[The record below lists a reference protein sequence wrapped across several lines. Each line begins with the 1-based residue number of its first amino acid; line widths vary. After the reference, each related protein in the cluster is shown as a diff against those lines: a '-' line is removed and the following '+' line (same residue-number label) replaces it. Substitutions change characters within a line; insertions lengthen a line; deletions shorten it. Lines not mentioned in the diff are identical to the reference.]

1 MKTSGTSLTRRGFI
15 AMGLLSLL
23 GFGTSE
29 ANAWNIPIK
38 NFGQVVP
45 GQIYRSAAP
54 DFVSLQ
60 AACKEANIKSVLDL
74 RDGWALAEWRG
85 WAYVLKS
92 RLGVTAY
99 NIAFDDKSYPRQ
111 IDVDVAIQIMSNEE
125 NWPILV
131 HCQGGRHRTGGIIAH
146 WRKLKQGWTPEAA
159 YKEAKAFDY
168 YQRWGHKP
176 WGDFI
181 KAEVRK

>member
-1 MKTSGTSLTRRGFI
+1 MISRRGFI
-15 AMGLLSLL
+15 AMGLLSFL
-23 GFGTSE
+23 GFGTSK

-38 NFGQVVP
+38 NFGEVVP

-60 AACKEANIKSVLDL
+60 TACQEIKFKAILDL

-92 RLGVTAY
+92 RLGITAY

-111 IDVDVAIQIMSNEE
+111 IDVQVALQILQNEE

-131 HCQGGRHRTGGIIAH
+131 HCQGGRHRTGGIIAEY
-146 WRKLKQGWTPEAA
+146 RKRVQRWTPEKA
-159 YKEAKAFDY
+159 YKEAKQYDLYGRF
-168 YQRWGHKP
+168 GHQD
-176 WGDFI
+176 WVDFVRS
-181 KAEVRK
+181 EVVK